1 MISLD
6 KSYILVG
13 KYFFKNVFNDVSSFS
28 LKKINY
34 IVGSLYRR
42 IPQTI

>member
-1 MISLD
+1 MISLA

-13 KYFFKNVFNDVSSFS
+13 KYFLKNVLNDVSSFS